1 MSAGRRVMA
10 NACYEHIGAH
20 LGQVIMER
28 VLDQGWLEET
38 GGGRYRITSEGVAGF
53 RGWGIDVR
61 PLLEDRT

>member
-1 MSAGRRVMA
+1 MTERRVMA

-20 LGQVIMER
+20 LGSVIMER
-28 VLDQGWLEET
+28 VLEQGWLQET
-38 GGGRYRITSEGVAGF
+38 GNGRYRITDEGVEGF

>member
-1 MSAGRRVMA
+1 MSQKRRVMA

-38 GGGRYRITSEGVAGF
+38 GAGRYRITTEGVTGF
-53 RGWGIDVR
+53 HRWGIDVR